1 MDTSEIF
8 VRLLI
13 MWASYDS
20 SGKSGKYSRHGLLDL
35 MVCPFV
41 HTTLMGVPMILMGDM
56 VHTLLNKDMLP
67 LYMVLLFY
75 YYYLGFD

>member
-1 MDTSEIF
+1 M
-8 VRLLI
+8 
-13 MWASYDS
+13 MWASHAY
-20 SGKSGKYSRHGLLDL
+20 SGKAEKYSRHGLLDL
-35 MVCPFV
+35 MVFPFG

-56 VHTLLNKDMLP
+56 VHTLLNKDLLP